1 MAIELPTDL
10 IDAERLAWQQI
21 QDGALTVTAAR
32 AVHEAVAAFAK
43 ASGKTRLAVE
53 ERLKLVVRHPEPEAG

>member
-21 QDGALTVTAAR
+21 QDGALTVQAAA
-32 AVHEAVAAFAK
+32 AVHAAVSEHAAV
-43 ASGKTRLAVE
+43 SGETRLAVE
-53 ERLKLVVRHPEPEAG
+53 EQLKLVVRHGEG